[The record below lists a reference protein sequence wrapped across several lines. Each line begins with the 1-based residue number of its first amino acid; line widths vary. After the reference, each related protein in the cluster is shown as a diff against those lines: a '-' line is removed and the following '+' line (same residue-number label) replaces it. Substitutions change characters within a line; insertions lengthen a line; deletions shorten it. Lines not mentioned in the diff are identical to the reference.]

1 MSDPGEIF
9 DVKLSLTDIVVLRRI
24 ILRTSAKE
32 MRNKRIDADDI
43 ARILAELEQIRANL
57 EAIQGRDV

>member
-43 ARILAELEQIRANL
+43 ARILNVCDKLGEVIYERP
-57 EAIQGRDV
+57 DK

>member
-9 DVKLSLTDIVVLRRI
+9 DVKLSLMDIVVLRRI

-43 ARILAELEQIRANL
+43 ARILNVCDKLGEVIYERP
-57 EAIQGRDV
+57 DK

>member
-32 MRNKRIDADDI
+32 MRDKKIDADDI
-43 ARILAELEQIRANL
+43 ARILNVCDKL
-57 EAIQGRDV
+57 GR

>member
-1 MSDPGEIF
+1 MGDPGEIF
-9 DVKLSLTDIVVLRRI
+9 DVKLSLMDIVVLRRI

-43 ARILAELEQIRANL
+43 ARILNVCDKLGEVICERQD
-57 EAIQGRDV
+57 Q